1 MAGGREWDLHTQ
13 SGSWNWRQ
21 APRQRKKTWSRDSC
35 PTTCTHFR
43 DASHPAEGPN
53 DTEEIN
59 VYLTSK
65 KLLSIRGTRRVE
77 SENDWGK
84 TVGIFFPFRKVK
96 VQELQKFI
104 RNRWHLRRQGY
115 DWQTHSWGACKASHH
130 LETPRNTNILL
141 QRLPDHNPA

>member
-1 MAGGREWDLHTQ
+1 MARGREWDFHTQ

-35 PTTCTHFR
+35 PTKCTHFR
-43 DASHPAEGPN
+43 DASHPAEGPH

-65 KLLSIRGTRRVE
+65 KLLSIPGTRRVE
-77 SENDWGK
+77 RENDWGK
-84 TVGIFFPFRKVK
+84 TVGIFFFFGKWRYKSYKNLSETGGIWEDKVMTGR
-96 VQELQKFI
+96 FI
-104 RNRWHLRRQGY
+104 HEVHVKPL
-115 DWQTHSWGACKASHH
+115 ALK
-130 LETPRNTNILL
+130 ETPRNTSILL